1 MNHIWNILRKQRRS
15 SDEIRRLEQRD
26 DDNNIERGKRS
37 EIGNIFLLIHDCHVK
52 NHDRSPYD
60 PI

>member
-1 MNHIWNILRKQRRS
+1 M
-15 SDEIRRLEQRD
+15 RLED
-26 DDNNIERGKRS
+26 LNSEMMTINIERGKRS